1 MALDNS
7 YQKNARFAGILYL
20 ITFVT
25 SIPALL
31 LLDPILHNERF
42 ITGSGS
48 SSSILWG
55 CILDMTNAIACIGT
69 AVAIYP
75 IVQKQN
81 KSLALGFVTSRIF
94 EAAIIMIGV
103 VSLLAVVTL
112 RDTYANDSTVDQ
124 ATLTLVGQGFV
135 ELRNW
140 TFLLGPGLVPA
151 INALLLGLLLYRS
164 KLVPRI
170 IPTIG
175 LIGAPLLFASAMAT
189 VFGVIDQVSP
199 IAAIAALPIAEWELV
214 LGLRLSI
221 KGVKPF

>member
-1 MALDNS
+1 
-7 YQKNARFAGILYL
+7 
-20 ITFVT
+20 
-25 SIPALL
+25 
-31 LLDPILHNERF
+31 
-42 ITGSGS
+42 
-48 SSSILWG
+48 
-55 CILDMTNAIACIGT
+55 MTNAIACIGT

-199 IAAIAALPIAEWELV
+199 IAAIAALPIAAWELV

>member
-31 LLDPILHNERF
+31 LLDPILHNARF

-199 IAAIAALPIAEWELV
+199 IAAIAALPIAAWELV